1 MVPLADPLDN
11 RLLMGPTSPVQKQRL
26 LLDHPYEGTLAR
38 GYRYPG
44 MSLMHH
50 RELMLIRDSD
60 RNGISQR
67 AGNGFEQE
75 PPSPDNAWSAPATD
89 PACRAGSA
97 ADSHPSQKMG
107 SSLPDGGR
115 LTWTCR
121 SGMDGRRRCALDAAP

>member
-26 LLDHPYEGTLAR
+26 LPDHPHEGTLAR

-67 AGNGFEQE
+67 AGNGLEQE
-75 PPSPDNAWSAPATD
+75 PPLPDNAWSAPASSSM
-89 PACRAGSA
+89 PRRLCR
-97 ADSHPSQKMG
+97 
-107 SSLPDGGR
+107 
-115 LTWTCR
+115 
-121 SGMDGRRRCALDAAP
+121 